1 MCAEGKANDVVDV
14 DGSYLHKK
22 HKALVEAGK
31 EVSSLSKPLPP
42 LCGWMAI
49 TQENFKT
56 MADKI
61 PLITSG
67 IRPTLY

>member
-1 MCAEGKANDVVDV
+1 MCAEGKANDVVDEE
-14 DGSYLHKK
+14 

-49 TQENFKT
+49 TQENFKNY
-56 MADKI
+56 
-61 PLITSG
+61 G
-67 IRPTLY
+67 R